1 MIVWGG
7 YGGAYLNT
15 GGQYDPVGNSWSATA
30 TAGAPTGRSSHTA
43 VWTGTKMIVWGGVDG
58 PSYFNTGG
66 QYDPAGNSWTSTA
79 TAGAAARGGHTAVW
93 TGMRMIVWG
102 GYDGVALNI
111 GGRYTILSLYAKN

>member
-1 MIVWGG
+1 
-7 YGGAYLNT
+7 
-15 GGQYDPVGNSWSATA
+15 
-30 TAGAPTGRSSHTA
+30 
-43 VWTGTKMIVWGGVDG
+43 MIVWGGVDG